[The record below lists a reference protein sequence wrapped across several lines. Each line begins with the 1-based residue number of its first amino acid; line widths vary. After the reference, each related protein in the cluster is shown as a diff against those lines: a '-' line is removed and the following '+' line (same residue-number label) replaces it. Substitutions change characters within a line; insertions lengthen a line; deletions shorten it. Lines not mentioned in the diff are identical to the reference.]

1 MVPATSGLWATSV
14 ESPKDTVGRD
24 RDWQGNIRMI
34 DRNMPISKNKPLVS
48 VVISFFNEEDVLPE
62 LILRLGRSLDTLDL
76 DYELIFVNDAST
88 DGSLSILTEKAE
100 QDKRIKVLNMSRNF
114 GSSRQ
119 GVCTIAGIE
128 YASGDAIIFMDA
140 DLQDPPELLPQ
151 MIDAWRNG
159 DNVDVVYTTRL
170 SRAGESKGK
179 LWLTKWGYRILQW
192 TAEVDVPVNSGD
204 FKLISRRVADHLLLL
219 GEKRPFL
226 RGLVPWVGFKQ
237 VPVFYHREPR
247 FAGRTKYW
255 VISPKVI
262 NNFLS
267 AIISFSDIPLKI
279 CLLTGILIS
288 FIAFGLG
295 VYAIAC
301 KFLGLAVPGWSGI
314 MAAVL
319 FVGGVELIMLGMVGL
334 YVAAILDQVKDRPR
348 YLVESTIGFDDD
360 QHVGYRDREI

>member
-1 MVPATSGLWATSV
+1 MKGSITMGDEAMARQDKRLL
-14 ESPKDTVGRD
+14 
-24 RDWQGNIRMI
+24 I
-34 DRNMPISKNKPLVS
+34 S
-48 VVISFFNEEDVLPE
+48 VVVSFYNEEDVLPE
-62 LILRLGRSLDTLDL
+62 LIHRLRTNLDPLDIA
-76 DYELIFVNDAST
+76 YELIFVNDAST
-88 DGSLSILTEKAE
+88 DRSLSILTDMAG
-100 QDKRIKVLNMSRNF
+100 QDKRIKILNMSRNF

-128 YASGDAIIFMDA
+128 YASGDAIVFLDA
-140 DLQDPPELLPQ
+140 DLQDPPEVLPQ
-151 MIDAWRNG
+151 MIAAWLNG

-179 LWLTKWGYRILQW
+179 LWLTRWGYRVLQW
-192 TAEVDVPVNSGD
+192 TAEVNVPVNSGD
-204 FKLISRRVADHLLLL
+204 FKLISRRVANHLLLL

-226 RGLVPWVGFKQ
+226 RGLIPWVGFKQ

-247 FAGRTKYW
+247 YAGETKYW

-267 AIISFSDIPLKI
+267 AIISFSDIPLKL

-295 VYAIAC
+295 VYAIVC
-301 KFLGLAVPGWSGI
+301 NFLGLAVPGWSGI
-314 MAAVL
+314 IAAVFFL
-319 FVGGVELIMLGMVGL
+319 GGVELIMLGMVGL

-348 YLVESTIGFDDD
+348 YIVESKIGFDDK
-360 QHVGYRDREI
+360 